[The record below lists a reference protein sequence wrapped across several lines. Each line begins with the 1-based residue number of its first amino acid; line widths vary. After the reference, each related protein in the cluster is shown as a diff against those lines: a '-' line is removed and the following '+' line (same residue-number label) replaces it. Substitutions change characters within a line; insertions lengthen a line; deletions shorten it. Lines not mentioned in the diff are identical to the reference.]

1 VREEEK
7 QATDPRVRQS
17 DGATRLLR
25 RQLACYTAAV
35 RAPVL
40 LLITLAAE
48 LAAPAARADLSP
60 AELVQRAL
68 GHLLFRARGA
78 EMQLRL
84 ELRGR
89 GGELRT
95 RTLFSR
101 SCRADGLGRSL
112 VRVLAPSEVAG
123 TAFLFVERRGGD
135 DEQYMY
141 LPSLRVVRR
150 IVGEQK
156 RASFMGSDFTYA
168 DLEWSDLDG
177 ARCARRPDERVGAHL
192 CHVVDC
198 EPRVKGAYERIRA
211 YVRQRDT
218 APLRVQFFDGK
229 GEVKTLFV
237 KELKPVGGALIA
249 TSLRMVDHRGGQS
262 TDLYLSGIK
271 LRDDLPP
278 SDFTPEKLRPR

>member
-1 VREEEK
+1 M
-7 QATDPRVRQS
+7 
-17 DGATRLLR
+17 L
-25 RQLACYTAAV
+25 
-35 RAPVL
+35 
-40 LLITLAAE
+40 LAAS
-48 LAAPAARADLSP
+48 LAASAAPAAELSP
-60 AELVQRAL
+60 AEIVQRAL

-84 ELRGR
+84 ELRSG

-101 SCRADGLGRSL
+101 SCRVGGLGRSL

-123 TAFLFVERRGGD
+123 TAFLFVERQGG

-141 LPSLRVVRR
+141 LPALRVVRR

-177 ARCARRPDERVGAHL
+177 ARCTKRADERVGVHL

-198 EPRVKGAYERIRA
+198 EPRRKGAYQRIRA

-218 APLRVQFFDGK
+218 APLRVQFFDGR
-229 GEVKTLFV
+229 GEAKTLFV

-249 TSLRMVDHRGGQS
+249 TSLRMVDHRRGQS